1 MISLLCKNNVAYLD
15 KNIILL
21 RLIWSCWICMVYLL
35 LWFDRILP
43 ASNEARNSWTP
54 SLIVLSSSL
63 VAGKASCFY
72 IPGSWSSMPLLSLIK
87 IFASWYLWSLFLR
100 VWRFT
105 GAPPWSIS
113 FAFELIWC
121 SISANAFTGEVA
133 YMDSLFYLFELHIPY
148 SRNCF
153 AFGKI
158 KLFNT
163 IIVFTSIYTLIIN
176 FDRYIHY

>member
-1 MISLLCKNNVAYLD
+1 MYGVSPFMVWQDSSGFKWGNKFLD
-15 KNIILL
+15 SII
-21 RLIWSCWICMVYLL
+21 
-35 LWFDRILP
+35 
-43 ASNEARNSWTP
+43 NS
-54 SLIVLSSSL
+54 SQFLL

-176 FDRYIHY
+176 YDRYIHY